1 MISMDT
7 IAQIG
12 ARGQLTLPASARKK
26 LGLKTGDTLLVHI
39 EGGRIV
45 LDPAVVLPVEI
56 YTEKR
61 IAEFAEQATMTT
73 EELEKAQRYWEQ

>member
-1 MISMDT
+1 L
-7 IAQIG
+7 
-12 ARGQLTLPASARKK
+12 R
-26 LGLKTGDTLLVHI
+26 
-39 EGGRIV
+39 GGRIV

-73 EELEKAQRYWEQ
+73 EELEKAQHYWEQ